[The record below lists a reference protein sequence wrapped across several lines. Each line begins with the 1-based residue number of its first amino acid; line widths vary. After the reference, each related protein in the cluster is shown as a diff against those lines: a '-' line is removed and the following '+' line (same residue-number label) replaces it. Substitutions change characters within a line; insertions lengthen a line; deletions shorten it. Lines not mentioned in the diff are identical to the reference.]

1 MKKRWMAGLLVLSMM
16 VADLAMPVSASVG
29 ETVSGAEETV
39 MVSESAESMALSESE
54 TVLETLEIEQE
65 VIQESDS
72 KIEAPVLAGELQNL
86 GFILSWEKIDGI
98 SEYEVERKAGTDDE
112 WELLARISDNYYTD
126 SSLESGKKYT
136 YRVCAVSG
144 DEKSP
149 YSNEY
154 TEIAQIGPEDI
165 QGVKAVA
172 GECESVLSWNAVKN
186 AEEYIVYQY
195 DPATNERTR
204 IGSTKEQKYKV
215 TDLVPDQEYY
225 YQIRARR
232 SVDGKDVYSSFTDFE
247 DAKVLPYI
255 LSPEQ
260 AEDVKVVPGECEV
273 TLTWNKGVNA
283 QGYTVRMYNYDT
295 NSYEWVGST
304 QKCSLK
310 LTDLKP
316 GKYSFQIRSYRKIY
330 NQHKY
335 SLMTAPEEAVI
346 ELLQPQKAQNVKV
359 VAGEC
364 AVTLT
369 WDPGENAQG
378 YTVRMYN
385 YDTNSYEWVGS
396 TQKCSLKLTDL
407 KPGKYSF
414 QIRSY
419 RKIYNQHKYSAM
431 TEAREAEVYLLQPGE
446 AENIKVTSGEC
457 SATLQWDK
465 GENAQGYTIRMYN
478 SETKSYEWLG
488 STKDCK
494 YTIKNLKP
502 GTYSFQ
508 IRSYRKIYNQHKYST
523 MTKAVEAKSY
533 LLQPEQAK
541 NVKATAGG
549 YSVTLKWDKGKN
561 AQGYSI
567 LVYDYETNK
576 YEWAGST
583 TGTSFT
589 IKDLKAKQKYGFQV
603 RSYRK
608 VYDYHKYS
616 AMTKTVDA
624 TPLAVV
630 EGWNTIN
637 GQKYYYKDGAFL
649 KSCHKIDGKYYYF
662 DKKTGAMKTGW
673 VYYAGY
679 KFYFDK
685 KTGARVNDVSSIIGK
700 QKSYEIQVNK
710 KKNVVTI
717 YAKDGDR
724 GYIIPVK
731 AMICSTGEA
740 TPTGT
745 FYTPNRWRWLR
756 MMGDTWGQWVTQIKG
771 DYLFHSVYYWSQN
784 NNDLSVG
791 AYNNLGKTCSHGCI
805 RLTAADAKWIY
816 DNCKLSTKV
825 IINESVGTPFGKPTA
840 YKLEKWHTWDPTD
853 PNMAYKCKQRGC
865 H

>member
-335 SLMTAPEEAVI
+335 S
-346 ELLQPQKAQNVKV
+346 
-359 VAGEC
+359 
-364 AVTLT
+364 
-369 WDPGENAQG
+369 
-378 YTVRMYN
+378 
-385 YDTNSYEWVGS
+385 
-396 TQKCSLKLTDL
+396 
-407 KPGKYSF
+407 
-414 QIRSY
+414 
-419 RKIYNQHKYSAM
+419 AM

-523 MTKAVEAKSY
+523 MTKAVEAKPY

-771 DYLFHSVYYWSQN
+771 DYLFHSVYFWSQN

>member
-335 SLMTAPEEAVI
+335 S
-346 ELLQPQKAQNVKV
+346 
-359 VAGEC
+359 
-364 AVTLT
+364 
-369 WDPGENAQG
+369 
-378 YTVRMYN
+378 
-385 YDTNSYEWVGS
+385 
-396 TQKCSLKLTDL
+396 
-407 KPGKYSF
+407 
-414 QIRSY
+414 
-419 RKIYNQHKYSAM
+419 AM

-523 MTKAVEAKSY
+523 MTKAVEAKPY

>member
-16 VADLAMPVSASVG
+16 VADFAMPVSASVG

-54 TVLETLEIEQE
+54 TFLETLEIEQE

-273 TLTWNKGVNA
+273 TLTWNKGINA

-346 ELLQPQKAQNVKV
+346 ELLQP
-359 VAGEC
+359 
-364 AVTLT
+364 
-369 WDPGENAQG
+369 
-378 YTVRMYN
+378 
-385 YDTNSYEWVGS
+385 
-396 TQKCSLKLTDL
+396 
-407 KPGKYSF
+407 
-414 QIRSY
+414 
-419 RKIYNQHKYSAM
+419 
-431 TEAREAEVYLLQPGE
+431 GE
-446 AENIKVTSGEC
+446 AENINVTSGEC

-523 MTKAVEAKSY
+523 MTKAVEAKPY

>member
-16 VADLAMPVSASVG
+16 VADLVMPVSASVG
-29 ETVSGAEETV
+29 ETASSAEEAV

-54 TVLETLEIEQE
+54 TVLVTLETEQE
-65 VIQESDS
+65 VIRERDS
-72 KIEAPVLAGELQNL
+72 KIEAPVLEGELQNL

-126 SSLESGKKYT
+126 CSLESGKEYT
-136 YRVCAVSG
+136 YRVCAVLG

-165 QGVKAVA
+165 QGVKAAA
-172 GECESVLSWNAVKN
+172 GECEAVLSWNAAKN

-232 SVDGKDVYSSFTDFE
+232 SVDGKDIYSSFTDFE

-260 AEDVKVVPGECEV
+260 AEDVKVVPGECDV
-273 TLTWNKGVNA
+273 TLTWNEGVNA

-335 SLMTAPEEAVI
+335 ST
-346 ELLQPQKAQNVKV
+346 
-359 VAGEC
+359 
-364 AVTLT
+364 
-369 WDPGENAQG
+369 
-378 YTVRMYN
+378 
-385 YDTNSYEWVGS
+385 
-396 TQKCSLKLTDL
+396 
-407 KPGKYSF
+407 
-414 QIRSY
+414 
-419 RKIYNQHKYSAM
+419 M

-446 AENIKVTSGEC
+446 AKNIKVTSGEC

-523 MTKAVEAKSY
+523 MTKAVEAKPY
-533 LLQPEQAK
+533 LLQQEQAK
-541 NVKATAGG
+541 NVKATAGA

-791 AYNNLGKTCSHGCI
+791 AYNNLGKTRSHGCI